1 MTIIRADLL
10 PMACA
15 FRASPPEPISR
26 WDYLL
31 PPPDSTR

>member
-1 MTIIRADLL
+1 MAITLSDLL
-10 PMACA
+10 PMAQA
-15 FRASPPEPISR
+15 FRESPPEPMSR